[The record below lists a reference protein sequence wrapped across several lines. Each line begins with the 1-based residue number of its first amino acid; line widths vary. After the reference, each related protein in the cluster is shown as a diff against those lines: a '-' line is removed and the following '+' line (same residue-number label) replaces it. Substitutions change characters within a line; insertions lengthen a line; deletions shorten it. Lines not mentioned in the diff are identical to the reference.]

1 MALFTLSAG
10 QVDRIERAHAAAR
23 MMADLKSSPPR
34 SQHGHKLPMS
44 AMVGRLA
51 SIASLPI
58 IAILFFTPAFDALR
72 GSYVDEIEEHFLTFY
87 AFTTLALLSLPQRR
101 KWDVA
106 LASLGVA
113 GICELIQALMG
124 RDLNPSDFF
133 ADFLGVALSI
143 CPILV
148 GAARQSSTG
157 RQPRSRRR
165 RDKRPS
171 RSAKYI
177 SDTSE
182 EGTPH
187 SRT

>member
-1 MALFTLSAG
+1 MTT
-10 QVDRIERAHAAAR
+10 R
-23 MMADLKSSPPR
+23 LKSSPPR
-34 SQHGHKLPMS
+34 SQHGYRLPMS
-44 AMVGRLA
+44 AKVSRLA
-51 SIASLPI
+51 SIACLPV

-106 LASLGVA
+106 LASLGAA
-113 GICELIQALMG
+113 GVCELVQALIG
-124 RDLNPSDFF
+124 RDLNPIDFF

-148 GAARQSSTG
+148 GAARHSSSG

-165 RDKRPS
+165 HDKRPS

-177 SDTSE
+177 SDPSE
-182 EGTPH
+182 EGSPR
-187 SRT
+187 SPDLRFKARR